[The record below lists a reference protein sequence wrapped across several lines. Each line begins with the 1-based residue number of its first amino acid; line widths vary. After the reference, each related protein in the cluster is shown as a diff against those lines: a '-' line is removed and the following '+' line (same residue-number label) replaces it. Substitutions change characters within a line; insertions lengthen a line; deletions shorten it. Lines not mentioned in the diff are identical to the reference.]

1 MITEEKEIRNIIK
14 ADKEG
19 YLSRKRMIL
28 FSSVMIFMSLLIVS
42 VFVVDYNP
50 EPETFTNGEDD
61 GYMILRSE
69 SGLVRLQMPTWSFGT
84 FIVSLGG
91 LMGVLGGNLVSKRV
105 IIKRKNW
112 LENWGK
118 MGEVRYRPFSRS
130 ARIKTKMGDIIIT
143 KLDDKYLVQLPLVNK
158 NDLTKYGF
166 QKTEEEFYGVS
177 EIEELSSILHVYFTH
192 FT

>member
-1 MITEEKEIRNIIK
+1 MTTEEKNIRSIIK

-19 YLSRKRMIL
+19 FFNRKRMIL
-28 FSSVMIFMSLLIVS
+28 FGSLIVFMSLLVVS
-42 VFVVDYNP
+42 VSVVNYTP
-50 EPETFTNGEDD
+50 EPEVFSNGERD
-61 GYMILRSE
+61 GYMELVSNT
-69 SGLVRLQMPTWSFGT
+69 GLVRLQMPTWSFGT
-84 FIVSLGG
+84 FIISLGG
-91 LMGVLGGNLVSKRV
+91 LMGLLGSNLMSKRL
-105 IIKRKNW
+105 IIKRKKW

-118 MGEVRYRPFSRS
+118 MGEVSYRPFSRS